1 MARKAADER
10 LDMFKSFAR
19 PDYDHLAPPEAL
31 PDERAHGLPAILG
44 GPKVRADKMPPR
56 RAFGPAENEMIEQ
69 ALAHFRERDMDPGY
83 QGHFEDLYTDTFT
96 RMMGGGYADA
106 VATGT
111 SALFVA
117 IAALDLPKG
126 SEVLVSPITDP
137 GSISA
142 IILNGLKPR
151 LMDSRPDNFNAG
163 VDQFVDALTPD
174 VSAVMYVHSI
184 GQPGDIERISAIARA
199 KRIRVLEDC
208 SQSHGARIGNRPV
221 GTFGDIAALSTMYR
235 KAHVAGASG
244 GMVYT
249 RNRALFEKA
258 LAHADRGKARCA
270 DDFDDR
276 DPNKFLFPA
285 LNHHTDELSCAVGI
299 ASLARLNDTIERRLD
314 FVADFT
320 DRLREMSSICR
331 PYGFTPGDSP
341 FIYPV
346 IVDTKRIRCSK
357 QDFAAAIE
365 AEGIGLN
372 PHYQYLVCDWPW
384 LKPHLAEIVD
394 TPNARSIRDRCFAL
408 YLNENYGQREAEDA
422 VAAIVKLERYFGF

>member
-1 MARKAADER
+1 MSFKSSAR
-10 LDMFKSFAR
+10 LDF
-19 PDYDHLAPPEAL
+19 DHLAPPAAL
-31 PDERAHGLPAILG
+31 ADDRADGLPAILG
-44 GPKVRADKMPPR
+44 GAKVRDDKMPPR
-56 RAFGPAENEMIEQ
+56 RALGPAESEMVEQ
-69 ALAHFRERDMDPGY
+69 ALAHYRERDIDPGY
-83 QGHFEDLYTDTFT
+83 QGHFEELYVEAFT
-96 RMMGGGYADA
+96 KMMGGGYADA

-111 SALFVA
+111 SALYVA
-117 IAALDLPKG
+117 LAALSLPKG

-151 LMDSRPDNFNAG
+151 LMDSRPENFNVG

-174 VSAVMYVHSI
+174 VSAIMYVHSI
-184 GQPGDIERISAIARA
+184 GQPGDIERICAIARA

-221 GTFGDIAALSTMYR
+221 GSFGDIAAFSTMYR
-235 KAHVAGASG
+235 KAHVTGASG
-244 GMVYT
+244 GVVYT
-249 RNRALFEKA
+249 RNRELFH
-258 LAHADRGKARCA
+258 LVQAHADRGKPRWMENY
-270 DDFDDR
+270 DDR
-276 DPNKFLFPA
+276 DPSTFLFPA
-285 LNHHTDELSCAVGI
+285 LNHHTDEISCAIGV
-299 ASLARLNDTIERRLD
+299 ASLARLNDTIARRME

-320 DRLREMSSICR
+320 DRLREASTICR

-346 IVDTKRIRCSK
+346 VVDTRRIRCSK
-357 QDFAAAIE
+357 LDFAHALE

-408 YLNENYGQREAEDA
+408 YLNENYGLRESADA
-422 VAAIVKLERYFGF
+422 VTAIVKLERYFGL

>member
-1 MARKAADER
+1 MSAARACPRSWAD
-10 LDMFKSFAR
+10 
-19 PDYDHLAPPEAL
+19 
-31 PDERAHGLPAILG
+31 
-44 GPKVRADKMPPR
+44 PKVRLDKMPPR

-83 QGHFEDLYTDTFT
+83 QGHFEELYTTAFT

-184 GQPGDIERISAIARA
+184 GQPGDIERICAIARA

-208 SQSHGARIGNRPV
+208 SQSHGARIGNRAV
-221 GTFGDIAALSTMYR
+221 GTFGDIAAFSTMYR

-249 RNRALFEKA
+249 RNLDLFKLA
-258 LAHADRGKARCA
+258 LAHADRGKARLEKN
-270 DDFDDR
+270 FDDR
-276 DPNKFLFPA
+276 NPNQFLFPA
-285 LNHHTDELSCAVGI
+285 LNHHTDELSCAIGI
-299 ASLARLNDTIERRLD
+299 ASLGRLSDTIERRLD
-314 FVADFT
+314 FVADFS

-346 IVDTKRIRCSK
+346 VVDTNRIRCSK
-357 QDFAAAIE
+357 KDFATAVE
-365 AEGIGLN
+365 EEGIGLN
-372 PHYQYLVCDWPW
+372 PHYEYLVCDWDW
-384 LKPHLAEIVD
+384 LKPYLAEIVD
-394 TPNARSIRDRCFAL
+394 TPNARSIRDRSFGL
-408 YLNENYGQREAEDA
+408 YLNENYGPREAEDA

>member
-1 MARKAADER
+1 
-10 LDMFKSFAR
+10 MFKSFAR
-19 PDYDHLAPPEAL
+19 PDYDHLALPETL
-31 PDERAHGLPAILG
+31 PDERTHGLPAILG
-44 GPKVRADKMPPR
+44 GPKVRVDKMPPR

-69 ALAHFRERDMDPGY
+69 ALAYFRERDMDPGY
-83 QGHFEDLYTDTFT
+83 QGHFEELYTGAFT

-151 LMDSRPDNFNAG
+151 LMDSRKDSFNVW

-184 GQPGDIERISAIARA
+184 GQPGDIERIAAIARA
-199 KRIRVLEDC
+199 KRIRVIEDC
-208 SQSHGARIGNRPV
+208 SQSHGARIGARLV
-221 GTFGDIAALSTMYR
+221 GTFGDIAAFSTMYR

-258 LAHADRGKARCA
+258 LAHADRGKARLA

-299 ASLARLNDTIERRLD
+299 ASLARLNDTIGRRLD

-346 IVDTKRIRCSK
+346 IVDTKRIRCGK

-372 PHYQYLVCDWPW
+372 PHYQYLVADWPW
-384 LKPHLAEIVD
+384 LKPYLAEIVD
-394 TPNARSIRDRCFAL
+394 TPNARSIRDRSFAL
-408 YLNENYGQREAEDA
+408 YLNENYGPREAEDA
-422 VAAIVKLERYFGF
+422 VAAIVKLERHFGI